1 MTKLIPIRIGNDHFE
16 VDARGWICP
25 LPKYVFEALLPKLE
39 TGTRIDLL
47 VDCPGAITDIP
58 KDASRSGYDT
68 TVIQIGDGEWSIA
81 IRERRAVSAPR
92 T

>member
-1 MTKLIPIRIGNDHFE
+1 MSTLTPVRIGNDHFE

-39 TGTRIDLL
+39 AGIRVDLL

-58 KDASRSGYDT
+58 VDASKHGFGTD
-68 TVIQIGDGEWSIA
+68 VVQIGDGEWKIA
-81 IRERRAVSAPR
+81 IHR
-92 T
+92 